1 MRSFLQ
7 VEGVIGNKYV
17 LNTLIKSR
25 LMFLLTKIIQLIC

>member
-17 LNTLIKSR
+17 LNTITMSGLKIL
-25 LMFLLTKIIQLIC
+25 LMKIIEGNP